1 MKNTKRK
8 ELTVK
13 LGGKKVT
20 LKIMKIARKKIVS
33 ALIRAAE
40 KLARMQRKIEEE
52 HKQKDN
58 RPSYKY
64 EINN

>member
-40 KLARMQRKIEEE
+40 KLARMQRKIKKEP
-52 HKQKDN
+52 KQKDN

-64 EINN
+64 ETRI

>member
-40 KLARMQRKIEEE
+40 KLARMRRKIKKE
-52 HKQKDN
+52 HKQGDN

-64 EINN
+64 ETRI